1 MIFYEFH
8 RDTQYSEVF
17 IIIDTVVEKILIH
30 SAENEIWA
38 KEAQSR
44 QKCLHDL
51 LFISIRVTKEKRK
64 MQVYSFL
71 FNLRKDCFLL

>member
-8 RDTQYSEVF
+8 RDTQYLEVF
-17 IIIDTVVEKILIH
+17 IIIDTVVEKMLIH

-51 LFISIRVTKEKRK
+51 LFISIRVTKEKEKCR
-64 MQVYSFL
+64 YTAFSL
-71 FNLRKDCFLL
+71 I